1 MKPRTLGRRAL
12 AVASLVAFGVAVAA
26 AGGLTTAGA
35 AAQEAHAGEYLQAD
49 ISFGMQVYSANCVGC
64 HGPDGD
70 VVDGVNLR
78 SGQFRNAQSDQEL
91 MGVIAGGIEG
101 TAMLPGDYTASELT
115 GLVAYLRT
123 MGDFDPAGS
132 MTGDAARGEA
142 IYNGKG
148 DCASCHRI
156 GAEGSRVAPNLTTI
170 ATMRTAGSLAA
181 TLANP
186 TEAMLPINR
195 SVRIVTNDGTRYNG
209 RRLNEDTYTV
219 QIIDENERLL
229 SLEKDD
235 LREYAILTESA
246 MPSYAE
252 TLTDQ
257 ERADVL
263 AFLLTL
269 RGINR

>member
-1 MKPRTLGRRAL
+1 MRRHRIAPRLATLLAAAAL
-12 AVASLVAFGVAVAA
+12 AVAGA
-26 AGGLTTAGA
+26 TTART
-35 AAQEAHAGEYLQAD
+35 QEAHAGEYLQAD
-49 ISFGMQVYSANCVGC
+49 ITFGMQVYRANCVSC

-78 SGQFRNAQSDQEL
+78 SGQFRNASSDQEL

-101 TAMLPGDYTASELT
+101 TAMLPGNYTASELT

-132 MTGDAARGEA
+132 MTGDAARGET

-156 GAEGSRVAPNLTTI
+156 GAAGSRAAPNLTAI
-170 ATMRTAGSLAA
+170 ALLRTAGSLAA
-181 TLANP
+181 SLVNP

-235 LREYAILTESA
+235 LREFTILTESG

-269 RGINR
+269 RGMNR

>member
-1 MKPRTLGRRAL
+1 MTQRRLGRCAL
-12 AVASLVAFGVAVAA
+12 AAAGLVAVAVAFGAA
-26 AGGLTTAGA
+26 AGLTAIGA

-49 ISFGMQVYSANCVGC
+49 ISFGMQVYSANCVSC

-78 SGQFRNAQSDQEL
+78 SGQFRNASSDQEL
-91 MGVIAGGIEG
+91 MGVISNGIPD
-101 TAMLPGDYTASELT
+101 TAMLAGDYTASELT

-132 MTGDAARGEA
+132 MTGEAARGEA
-142 IYNGKG
+142 LYNGKG

-156 GAEGSRVAPNLTTI
+156 GGEGSRVAPNLSTI
-170 ATMRTAGSLAA
+170 ATIRTAGSLAA
-181 TLANP
+181 SLVNP

-209 RRLNEDTYTV
+209 RRLNEDTYSV

-229 SLEKDD
+229 SLQKDD
-235 LREYAILTESA
+235 LREYTILTESA

-269 RGINR
+269 RGIN

>member
-1 MKPRTLGRRAL
+1 MAAAGLL
-12 AVASLVAFGVAVAA
+12 AAGVAVGAIAGTVSAA
-26 AGGLTTAGA
+26 A

-49 ISFGMQVYSANCVGC
+49 INFGMELYRANCVSC

-78 SGQFRNAQSDQEL
+78 TGVFRNAPSDQAL
-91 MGVIAGGIEG
+91 MRLLVNGIPD
-101 TAMLPGDYTASELT
+101 TAMLGGDYTAPELT

-123 MGDFDPAGS
+123 MGDFDPTGS

-142 IYNGKG
+142 IYRGKG

-156 GAEGSRVAPNLTTI
+156 GREGSRTGPNLTAI

-181 TLANP
+181 TLLNP

-195 SVRIVTNDGTRYNG
+195 PVRIVTNDGMRYNG

-219 QIIDENERLL
+219 QIIDENERLV

-235 LREYAILTESA
+235 LQEYAILTESA

-269 RGINR
+269 RGIN

>member
-1 MKPRTLGRRAL
+1 MRRHRIALRLATLL
-12 AVASLVAFGVAVAA
+12 AA
-26 AGGLTTAGA
+26 AALVTAGA
-35 AAQEAHAGEYLQAD
+35 VAVRTQEAHAGEYLQAD
-49 ISFGMQVYSANCVGC
+49 ITFGMQLYRANCVSC

-78 SGQFRNAQSDQEL
+78 SGQFRNASSDQEL
-91 MGVIAGGIEG
+91 MGIIAGGIEG
-101 TAMLPGDYTASELT
+101 TAMLPGNYTSSELT

-132 MTGDAARGEA
+132 MTGDAARGET

-156 GAEGSRVAPNLTTI
+156 GAAGSRAAPNLTAI
-170 ATMRTAGSLAA
+170 ATLRTAGSLAA
-181 TLANP
+181 SLVNP

-235 LREYAILTESA
+235 LSEYTILTESG

-269 RGINR
+269 RGMNR

>member
-1 MKPRTLGRRAL
+1 MKQQALGRRAMAAAGVL
-12 AVASLVAFGVAVAA
+12 AVGVAVGAA
-26 AGGLTTAGA
+26 AGMPGA
-35 AAQEAHAGEYLQAD
+35 TVAAQQAHVGEYLQAD
-49 ISFGMQVYSANCVGC
+49 VNFGMQVYGANCVGC

-78 SGQFRNAQSDQEL
+78 SGQFRNAASDRDL
-91 MGVIAGGIEG
+91 IGVIAGGIPG
-101 TAMLPGDYTASELT
+101 TAMPAGDYNASELT

-123 MGDFDPAGS
+123 MGDFDPTGS
-132 MTGDAARGEA
+132 TSGDAARGEA
-142 IYNGKG
+142 IYRGEG
-148 DCASCHRI
+148 DCARCHRI
-156 GAEGSRVAPNLTTI
+156 GGEGSRVAPNLTTI
-170 ATMRTAGSLAA
+170 ATTRTAGSLSA
-181 TLANP
+181 TLMNP

-195 SVRIVTNDGTRYNG
+195 PVRIVTNDGMRYNG

-219 QIIDENERLL
+219 QIIDENERLR
-229 SLEKDD
+229 SLNKDE
-235 LREYAILTESA
+235 LREYTILDESP

-263 AFLLTL
+263 AFLLSL